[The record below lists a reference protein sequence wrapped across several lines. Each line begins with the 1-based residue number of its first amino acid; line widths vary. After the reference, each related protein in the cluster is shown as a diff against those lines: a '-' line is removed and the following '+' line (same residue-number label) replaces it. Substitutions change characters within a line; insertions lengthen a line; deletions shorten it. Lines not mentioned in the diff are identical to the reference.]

1 MASSRPHRISYT
13 PPVPDG
19 PDRPWTR
26 GRRTRWWLVPPADL
40 VSVAL
45 VAAFVSAS
53 VHDLSR
59 LPGMLVHGVVAV
71 ATAWLVAWLLA
82 RPQDHLEAAD
92 RDGLTVVGVTW
103 LGWLGLRL
111 ATGGDVA
118 GTWLA
123 LAVFLLVAQGGWRW
137 VYGYVK
143 AQESLV
149 PKPIQRRLDAQAARD
164 AEAAGDTQVA
174 GDAQATGDGKA
185 VRAQEGTD
193 PDGLG

>member
-1 MASSRPHRISYT
+1 MAGRAPRRVSFT

-40 VSVAL
+40 VSVVL
-45 VAAFVSAS
+45 VAAFVAAS
-53 VHDLSR
+53 VHDLSL
-59 LPGMLVHGVVAV
+59 LPEMMVHGVVATV
-71 ATAWLVAWLLA
+71 VAWLVAWGMV

-103 LGWLGLRL
+103 LVWLGLRL
-111 ATGGDVA
+111 LAGGGVA
-118 GTWLA
+118 GVWLV

-164 AEAAGDTQVA
+164 AQE
-174 GDAQATGDGKA
+174 AQAGQAAKEAPG
-185 VRAQEGTD
+185 
-193 PDGLG
+193 PDGEPPEAVTNPGLSG